1 MSIIGSIPT
10 SRVSD
15 AYTRQQLLT
24 QLESDQSSLTKLQN
38 ELSSGQALALPSDD
52 PSAALRGIAANS
64 LVQQNTQIAT
74 NLSLSQ
80 SYLSESESVLSSAS
94 SLLSSV
100 NSTGAERDRHDGHR
114 LRPSPRPWTPSTRRS
129 AN

>member
-24 QLESDQSSLTKLQN
+24 QLNSDQSQLTKLQQ
-38 ELSSGQALALPSDD
+38 ELSTGNAFSLPSEN
-52 PSAALRGIAANS
+52 PSAALSGITANS

-74 NLSLSQ
+74 NLSVSQ
-80 SYLSESESVLSSAS
+80 SYLSESESVLASAT

-100 NSTGAERDRHDGHR
+100 NSTALGAIGT
-114 LRPSPRPWTPSTRRS
+114 SATPSTVTAAIDS
-129 AN
+129 